1 MISHWEGAR
10 GRPRSPWATRGG
22 TTRTGD
28 AAGAGAASATMRTT
42 AANATR
48 RSPPRAAE
56 GIEKADRKMAT
67 TARSAGPDPAAGSDA
82 RAEDA
87 TRGDATRTG
96 DIAGVARTRARRSA
110 DAGGAVPRPR
120 RRHPHPHP
128 PPPPPHPMTVLGEEV
143 VIRRTRRR
151 TTPRSTTR
159 SSPPSPRSPTASRTR
174 WACGTSNTHTGTPTT
189 APR

>member
-1 MISHWEGAR
+1 MISHWDGTR

-22 TTRTGD
+22 TTKTGD
-28 AAGAGAASATMRTT
+28 AAGAGAGAASATMRTT
-42 AANATR
+42 ATR
-48 RSPPRAAE
+48 NPPRAAE
-56 GIEKADRKMAT
+56 GIAADRKMAT

-96 DIAGVARTRARRSA
+96 GIAGVARTRARRSA
-110 DAGGAVPRPR
+110 DAGGAAPRPR
-120 RRHPHPHP
+120 PRHPHPHP
-128 PPPPPHPMTVLGEEV
+128 TTVLGEEV
-143 VIRRTRRR
+143 VRRRTRRR

-174 WACGTSNTHTGTPTT
+174 RACGTSNTHTGTPTT

>member
-22 TTRTGD
+22 TTKTGD
-28 AAGAGAASATMRTT
+28 AAGAGAGAASAATMRTT
-42 AANATR
+42 VTR
-48 RSPPRAAE
+48 NPPRAAE
-56 GIEKADRKMAT
+56 GIAADRKMAT

-96 DIAGVARTRARRSA
+96 GIAGVARTRARRSD
-110 DAGGAVPRPR
+110 DAGGAARPR

-128 PPPPPHPMTVLGEEV
+128 RPPHPTTVLGEEV

-174 WACGTSNTHTGTPTT
+174 RACVTSKTHTGTPTT

>member
-1 MISHWEGAR
+1 MIFHWEGAR

-22 TTRTGD
+22 TTKTGD
-28 AAGAGAASATMRTT
+28 AAGVGAGAASAATMRTT
-42 AANATR
+42 VTR
-48 RSPPRAAE
+48 NPPRAAE
-56 GIEKADRKMAT
+56 GIAADRKMAT
-67 TARSAGPDPAAGSDA
+67 TARSAGPDPAARSDA

-96 DIAGVARTRARRSA
+96 GIAGVARTRARRSA

-120 RRHPHPHP
+120 RRHPRPHP
-128 PPPPPHPMTVLGEEV
+128 RPPHPTTVLGEEV

-174 WACGTSNTHTGTPTT
+174 RACGTSHTHTGTPTT

>member
-1 MISHWEGAR
+1 MISHWDGTR

-22 TTRTGD
+22 TTKTGD
-28 AAGAGAASATMRTT
+28 AAGAGAGAASAATMRTT
-42 AANATR
+42 VTR
-48 RSPPRAAE
+48 NPPRAAE
-56 GIEKADRKMAT
+56 GIAADRKMAT

-96 DIAGVARTRARRSA
+96 GIAGVARTHARRSA
-110 DAGGAVPRPR
+110 DAGGAAPR
-120 RRHPHPHP
+120 RRHPHPRPH
-128 PPPPPHPMTVLGEEV
+128 PPHPTTVLGEGV

-174 WACGTSNTHTGTPTT
+174 RACGTSNTHTGTPTT

>member
-22 TTRTGD
+22 TTKTGD
-28 AAGAGAASATMRTT
+28 AAGAGAGAASAATMRTT
-42 AANATR
+42 VTR
-48 RSPPRAAE
+48 NPPRAAE
-56 GIEKADRKMAT
+56 GIAADRKMAT

-96 DIAGVARTRARRSA
+96 GIAGVARTRARRSA
-110 DAGGAVPRPR
+110 DAGGAVPRP
-120 RRHPHPHP
+120 PHPT
-128 PPPPPHPMTVLGEEV
+128 TVLGEEV

-174 WACGTSNTHTGTPTT
+174 RACGTSNTHTGTPTT